1 MSPPSPEPCT
11 PGAVPSPSLGWHLI
25 LPGDSCG
32 AHAAVLP
39 PRVGTAASGR
49 WSAAARSPTPL
60 AGRGEA
66 APAGGSS
73 PAGSSR
79 VGFPVG
85 ELCQAPASGSFPSL
99 LDRGAR
105 GRAEFCTAR
114 GPRGHRVCWGGWT
127 AAVPFCTHRVSPA
140 LGEVCCA
147 ACGAAPA
154 ALVGDGLRTFGPC
167 LAPLLSGTEQGLTLW
182 DIRLVP
188 KPQLCCWPNSQQA
201 APCTLPPL
209 PV

>member
-32 AHAAVLP
+32 AHAAVPP

-85 ELCQAPASGSFPSL
+85 ELWLRPLAPFPLSSTEE
-99 LDRGAR
+99 RGAEPSSAR
-105 GRAEFCTAR
+105 RGVLVGTGCAGEGGQPPSRSALTGPHLRWGRSAVLRAGQPLLPWLEMGCAPLGRASLHISLAQSR
-114 GPRGHRVCWGGWT
+114 G
-127 AAVPFCTHRVSPA
+127 
-140 LGEVCCA
+140 
-147 ACGAAPA
+147 
-154 ALVGDGLRTFGPC
+154 
-167 LAPLLSGTEQGLTLW
+167 
-182 DIRLVP
+182 
-188 KPQLCCWPNSQQA
+188 
-201 APCTLPPL
+201 
-209 PV
+209 